1 MTMQECRNRFLM
13 STNYSTVRRSVDAII
28 GVKCRGNVGQMN
40 HLAILVDREK
50 SAQITSSKISH
61 LHFLL

>member
-1 MTMQECRNRFLM
+1 MKKGDVIRQKCVNNTFYL
-13 STNYSTVRRSVDAII
+13 TV
-28 GVKCRGNVGQMN
+28 CNRGNVGQMN

-50 SAQITSSKISH
+50 STQITSSKISH